1 MADTVKPGAPV
12 LELDNARISYF
23 TRAGE
28 INVVPGV
35 SFKLA
40 QGEAICLVG

>member
-1 MADTVKPGAPV
+1 MTDDKSAALV

-35 SFKLA
+35 TFALA
-40 QGEAICLVG
+40 PG